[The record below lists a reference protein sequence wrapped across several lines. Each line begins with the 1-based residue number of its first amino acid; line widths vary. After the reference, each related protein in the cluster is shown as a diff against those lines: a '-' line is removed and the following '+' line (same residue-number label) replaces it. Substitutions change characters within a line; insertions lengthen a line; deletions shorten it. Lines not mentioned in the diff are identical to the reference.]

1 MLPPRAWYAVVAV
14 AALAGV
20 GIGYLGVGP
29 SWLGLLVAA
38 PAAVAAAPASIW
50 MRARRSGG
58 QPIVFIARFAD
69 ENPEHSSIAAVHLSQ
84 FERRLRRSELLMSSF
99 DIRYIKAPLK
109 EGHARRLTE
118 WTASPAV
125 ISGSGLLV
133 DAHVRWEGW
142 MLLRWPQ
149 MTMMMD
155 RDQTGTAMLDSFR
168 SGLSAVERSATSSDR
183 EFPTR
188 KMTADVFSAEHAQSV
203 EAVLLVLASA
213 SGLLDEAAE
222 RDALAQADA
231 MRDWLPVQAHAV
243 LEIGKAIQTHRE
255 TGDILKAARQLE
267 AAGDAGVDHIYLW
280 NSCVALWTLA
290 EQEDLSTGADR
301 VRVAEKALRVAPNDF
316 FAQAAA
322 GYGYMAIEQPVDAV
336 PHLENAVR
344 NEEVMDQQLL
354 RQDLTTAY
362 WQSGQKEGARE
373 EARRTYHEWPLSMQR
388 TILKAGRTTEAEY
401 LRDPCAGWD
410 DQRGTATDLTD
421 AEMDAVVRAVR
432 AVVEHDENEL
442 RAMSAYDAEADP
454 YVWTRAGPINLKMP
468 PKPPREWA
476 VSLSR
481 KPDGRCA
488 VDVWMWTIEDE
499 ELAAALGQEQEESP
513 LALQLELR
521 PAEDGTTS
529 AAFVALQ
536 PL

>member
-1 MLPPRAWYAVVAV
+1 MLPPHAWYAIVAV
-14 AALAGV
+14 AALAAV
-20 GIGYLGVGP
+20 GIGCLGVGP
-29 SWLGLLVAA
+29 WWLGLLMAA
-38 PAAVAAAPASIW
+38 PGAVAAAPAAIW

-69 ENPEHSSIAAVHLSQ
+69 ENPDHSSIAAVHLSQ
-84 FERRLRRSELLMSSF
+84 FERRLRRNELLMSSF

-109 EGHARRLTE
+109 EGHARRLIE

-149 MTMMMD
+149 MTGMLD
-155 RDQTGTAMLDSFR
+155 RDQTGRAVLDSFR
-168 SGLSAVERSATSSDR
+168 SRLSVVEKSATSPDR

-203 EAVLLVLASA
+203 EGVLLVLASA
-213 SGLLDEAAE
+213 SALDEAAE
-222 RDALAQADA
+222 REALAQADA
-231 MRDWLPVQAHAV
+231 MRDSLPVQAHAV
-243 LEIGKAIQTHRE
+243 LEIGKAVQTRQE

-280 NSCVALWTLA
+280 NSSAALWTLA

-301 VRVAEKALRVAPNDF
+301 VRVSEKALRIAPHDF

-322 GYGYMAIEQPVDAV
+322 GYGYMAIEQPADAV

-354 RQDLTTAY
+354 RQDLALAY
-362 WQSGQKEGARE
+362 WQSGQKEEARE
-373 EARRTYHEWPLSMQR
+373 QQRRTYHEWPPSMR
-388 TILKAGRTTEAEY
+388 RAILKANRTTEAEY

-421 AEMDAVVRAVR
+421 AEMDVVVRAVR

-499 ELAAALGQEQEESP
+499 ELAAALGEEQEESP